1 MKIPKQ
7 ISDKKIIN
15 FFRKKKLE
23 KIIFNSKKIDKH
35 ALKLISKKPYNPDL
49 TDLYYLYQFIF
60 NNKRTTVLEFGSGW
74 SSLVISLALTDLKKK
89 YNTSYLRRGNPF
101 ELFIVEN
108 EKKYLNITKKRI
120 ETYRK
125 KDLIN
130 IKINYLLTKAKMTN
144 YHGNISS
151 EYEKLPMCNPDF
163 IYLDGPDQFKIQG
176 KINNLNFG
184 HLDFVPMS
192 CDILKI
198 ENFLLPGTM
207 ILIDGRK
214 SNARFLKNCFKR
226 NWQYIENVF
235 EDQTVFYLDEK
246 PLGKINQNLL
256 NFYKKK

>member
-15 FFRKKKLE
+15 FFKKKKLE
-23 KIIFNSKKIDKH
+23 KIIFHSKGIDKNV
-35 ALKLISKKPYNPDL
+35 LKLVSKIPYKPDL
-49 TDLYYLYQFIF
+49 RDLYYLYQFIF
-60 NNKRTTVLEFGSGW
+60 NNKRTTVMEFGSGW
-74 SSLVISLALTDLKKK
+74 SSLIISMALTDLKKK
-89 YNTSYLRRGNPF
+89 YKISHLRRGNPF
-101 ELFIVEN
+101 ELFIIEN
-108 EKKYLNITKKRI
+108 EKKYLDITKKRV

-125 KDLIN
+125 KNFIN

-144 YHGNISS
+144 YQGNIST
-151 EYEKLPMCNPDF
+151 EYDKLPMCNPDF

-176 KINNLNFG
+176 KINNLNIG

-207 ILIDGRK
+207 ILVDGRK
-214 SNARFLKNCFKR
+214 SNARYLKNCFKR
-226 NWQYIENVF
+226 NWKYIENVF
-235 EDQTVFYLDEK
+235 KDQTVLYLNEK
-246 PLGKINQNLL
+246 PLGEINQNLL